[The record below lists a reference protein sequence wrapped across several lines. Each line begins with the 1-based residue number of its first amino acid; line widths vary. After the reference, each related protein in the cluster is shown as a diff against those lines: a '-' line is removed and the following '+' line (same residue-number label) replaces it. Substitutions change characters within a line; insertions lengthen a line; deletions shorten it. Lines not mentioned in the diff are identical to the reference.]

1 MKTFLMLRCTV
12 VVQIHRATKNIN
24 VNRIDVYKLLLIN
37 NSIRVEI
44 LKFLAVK
51 VDVSGT
57 ECESINSSL
66 NIPSKVANELV
77 VKLDF
82 AFSFQLARS

>member
-1 MKTFLMLRCTV
+1 M
-12 VVQIHRATKNIN
+12 
-24 VNRIDVYKLLLIN
+24 
-37 NSIRVEI
+37 
-44 LKFLAVK
+44 K

-66 NIPSKVANELV
+66 NITSKVANELV

-82 AFSFQLARS
+82 AFSFQLARSQDTGIWLLEETCLMNLYIDSSNTNQVVANFRKDLNKH